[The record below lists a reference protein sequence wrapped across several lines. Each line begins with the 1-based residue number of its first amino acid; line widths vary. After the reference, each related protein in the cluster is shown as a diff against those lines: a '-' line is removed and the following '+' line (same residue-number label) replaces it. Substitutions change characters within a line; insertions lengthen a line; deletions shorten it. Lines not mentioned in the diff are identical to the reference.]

1 MTINETYGSTKEI
14 FSTELQQIWQQTDHS
29 TIIGARGQIGDF
41 HTRNLQTDPD
51 AGDSFVFFDQNA
63 PAAQQNIRSD
73 FDRFSFYGYHYWQL
87 LPPLQLVGGLA
98 YDWLRFPENYRI
110 APISTQEQTTD
121 QFSPKAG
128 FIWTPA
134 EKTTVR
140 FAHTRSLS
148 GADVDQGFQLEPSQ
162 VAGFN
167 QSFRSILPESVGGAQ
182 AGAHIQTFHLGLEQ
196 KFGTGTY
203 VGLSGQILSSKVNR
217 TFGTFEFTGATA
229 FAVPSGT
236 PEHLD
241 FTERDLLFTVNQLL
255 GKGWSLA
262 ASYRLTD
269 ADLKDNFSDIPDG
282 VSVPPFSPRQN
293 LNAVLHQVSLE
304 AIYNHPSGFFGDF
317 QALWYHQ
324 SNHGYSPAIGG
335 DDFWQLNL
343 FAGYRFHGRKAELSV
358 GILNLTDQDYRLNP
372 LTLYNEL
379 PRERTL
385 AVRFSFSF

>member
-1 MTINETYGSTKEI
+1 
-14 FSTELQQIWQQTDHS
+14 
-29 TIIGARGQIGDF
+29 
-41 HTRNLQTDPD
+41 
-51 AGDSFVFFDQNA
+51 
-63 PAAQQNIRSD
+63 
-73 FDRFSFYGYHYWQL
+73 
-87 LPPLQLVGGLA
+87 
-98 YDWLRFPENYRI
+98 
-110 APISTQEQTTD
+110 
-121 QFSPKAG
+121 
-128 FIWTPA
+128 
-134 EKTTVR
+134 
-140 FAHTRSLS
+140 
-148 GADVDQGFQLEPSQ
+148 
-162 VAGFN
+162 
-167 QSFRSILPESVGGAQ
+167 
-182 AGAHIQTFHLGLEQ
+182 LGLEQ

-203 VGLSGQILSSKVNR
+203 VGLSGQILNSKVTR

-262 ASYRLTD
+262 AGYRLTD
-269 ADLKDNFSDIPDG
+269 ADLNDNFTDIPDG

-293 LNAVLHQVSLE
+293 LSAVLNQVSLE